1 MTWYCSMGHHV
12 CTMYDDRSKATDHF
26 KRIRLIFNVSEFAFY
41 QDSFDWLSL
50 KARNIA
56 LGTAR

>member
-1 MTWYCSMGHHV
+1 MGHHV
-12 CTMYDDRSKATDHF
+12 CTTYDDRSKATDRF
-26 KRIRLIFNVSEFAFY
+26 ERIRLIFNVSEFAFY
-41 QDSFDWLSL
+41 QDRFDWLSL